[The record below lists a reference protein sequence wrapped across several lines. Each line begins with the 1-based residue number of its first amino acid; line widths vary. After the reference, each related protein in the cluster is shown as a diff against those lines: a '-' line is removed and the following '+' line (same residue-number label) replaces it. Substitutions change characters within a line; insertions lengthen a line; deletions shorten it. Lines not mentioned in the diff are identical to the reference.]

1 MMLNKS
7 LIKVSSVTLG
17 LMLLGACAS
26 VPPTPEQVAEAKA
39 TNEVADKLT
48 QTNRTS
54 KSEDGKMIC
63 KRTQAIGSKFNK
75 KVCATAEEWALREEQ
90 DRAATQ
96 RIQRGGIG
104 RGQGN

>member
-1 MMLNKS
+1 MMLNKT

-54 KSEDGKMIC
+54 KSDDGKMIC

-75 KVCATAEEWALREEQ
+75 KVCATAEEWALRAEQ
-90 DRAATQ
+90 DRKTVEK
-96 RIQRGGIG
+96 IQRSAGPG
-104 RGQGN
+104 RGN

>member
-1 MMLNKS
+1 MFTKS
-7 LIKVSSVTLG
+7 IIKAVPVTLG

-39 TNEVADKLT
+39 TKAVSDQLT
-48 QTNRTS
+48 QTKRVA

-63 KRTQAIGSKFNK
+63 KKTQATGSRFNK
-75 KVCATAEEWALREEQ
+75 KVCATAEEWALRAEA
-90 DRAATQ
+90 DRAATE

>member
-1 MMLNKS
+1 MLNKS
-7 LIKVSSVTLG
+7 IVKAVPVTLG

-39 TNEVADKLT
+39 TKAVADQLT
-48 QTNRTS
+48 QTKRTA

-75 KVCATAEEWALREEQ
+75 KVCATADEWALRAAQDKKTTEE
-90 DRAATQ
+90 
-96 RIQRGGIG
+96 IQRSAGPG
-104 RGQGN
+104 RSN

>member
-7 LIKVSSVTLG
+7 LIKAVPVTLG

-48 QTNRTS
+48 QTKRTA
-54 KSEDGKMIC
+54 KSEDGRMIC
-63 KRTQAIGSKFNK
+63 KRTQATGSKFNK
-75 KVCATAEEWALREEQ
+75 KVCATAEEWALRSAQ
-90 DRAATQ
+90 DKKTTED
-96 RIQRGGIG
+96 IQRRASTGV
-104 RGQGN
+104 GN